1 MHLLYVMQLE
11 SNCNITYL
19 PKKSM
24 INALYVYLIGP
35 IHRQSLKLSLVE
47 KFIKVVSSCFYG
59 NAGH

>member
-35 IHRQSLKLSLVE
+35 IHRQSVKLSLVE
-47 KFIKVVSSCFYG
+47 KFTTKHKVY
-59 NAGH
+59 